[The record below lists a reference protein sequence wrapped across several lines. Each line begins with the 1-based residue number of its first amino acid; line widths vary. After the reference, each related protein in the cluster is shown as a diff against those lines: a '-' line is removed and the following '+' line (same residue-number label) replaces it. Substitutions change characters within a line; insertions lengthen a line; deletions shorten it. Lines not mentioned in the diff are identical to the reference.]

1 MRDFAIVKSIDGQKI
16 EVVSLISDAC
26 LACNNIH
33 CAKDG
38 KSFHVLNKKNLPL
51 QENNIIRIGF
61 PRVLNGILGLISLF
75 IPIASSVLGF
85 LMTP

>member
-26 LACNNIH
+26 LACNNIN

-38 KSFHVLNKKNLPL
+38 KKICLYKK
-51 QENNIIRIGF
+51 I
-61 PRVLNGILGLISLF
+61 
-75 IPIASSVLGF
+75 
-85 LMTP
+85 T